1 MEEQLKNLKF
11 GEHVL
16 DKNGFMITKTFG
28 GFIYSLGQS
37 ICFVPYNENQSIC
50 FVPHN
55 EKGEDMEKPAD
66 KKSVEDKKETKIV
79 DTQKTEKKTVKGKV
93 KTK

>member
-1 MEEQLKNLKF
+1 MEEQLKNLKL

-16 DKNGFMITKTFG
+16 DKNGFMITRTFG

-37 ICFVPYNENQSIC
+37 ICFVPY
-50 FVPHN
+50 N